1 MGIIKLEHSP
11 AIECAY
17 SVVGKR
23 EHDGPL
29 GKSFDFTDETD
40 KFGMDTW
47 EKAESEMQRLAL
59 DGVLTKSNNSISDI
73 GAIFAG
79 DLLNQCTGS
88 GYGLAGFDSPYF
100 GLYGACSTCAESLI
114 LASML
119 VDSGKL
125 ERAAAVCSSHNCS
138 AERQFRFPLEY
149 GGQRTPTAQWTVT
162 GAAAF
167 IVGQRQGISP
177 RITSVLPGTVVDK
190 GISDV
195 SNMGAA
201 MAPAAIDTLC
211 RYFNESGES
220 PSELDAIV
228 TGDLGYEGSSILV
241 EMLSKSG
248 IDISKNHYD
257 CGLMIY
263 NREKQDMH
271 AGGSGCGCSGTVLA
285 SHFLEKMKAL
295 ELGRILFIATGAMM
309 SPSSVLQGLS
319 IPCIAHLVKIEMLTE
334 GDLSL

>member
-1 MGIIKLEHSP
+1 MGILRLENAP

-17 SVVGKR
+17 SVVGRR

-29 GKSFDFTDETD
+29 GRKFDYYDESD

-47 EKAESEMQRLAL
+47 EKSESEMQRIAL
-59 DGVLTKSNNSISDI
+59 DGVLGKSGIGIGDV

-88 GYGLAGFDSPYF
+88 GYGLAGFDAPFF
-100 GLYGACSTCAESLI
+100 GLYGACSTCAEALI

-119 VDSGKL
+119 VDSNKL
-125 ERAAAVCSSHNCS
+125 KRAAAVCSSHNCS

-149 GGQRTPTAQWTVT
+149 GGQRTPSAQWTVT
-162 GAAAF
+162 GSAAF
-167 IVGQRQGISP
+167 IVGHKSGVCA
-177 RITSVLPGTVVDK
+177 RITEVLPGMVVDK

-201 MAPAAIDTLC
+201 MAPAAIDTII
-211 RYFNESGES
+211 RYLDKSGAAVS
-220 PSELDAIV
+220 DFDAIV
-228 TGDLGYEGSSILV
+228 TGDLGYEGSSILT
-241 EMLSKSG
+241 EILKKDG
-248 IDISKNHYD
+248 LDITKVHYD

-263 NREKQDMH
+263 DRERQDMH

-285 SHFLEKMKAL
+285 AHFLKKITNMEIKNM
-295 ELGRILFIATGAMM
+295 LFIATGAMM
-309 SPSSVLQGLS
+309 SPSSILQGLS
-319 IPCIAHLVKIEMLTE
+319 IPSIAHLVRIEACAERREL
-334 GDLSL
+334 

>member
-1 MGIIKLEHSP
+1 MGIIKLKNAP

-29 GKSFDFTDETD
+29 GSKFDFFDDSD
-40 KFGMDTW
+40 KFGMNTW
-47 EKAESEMQRLAL
+47 EKAESEMQRMAL
-59 DGVLTKSNNSISDI
+59 DGALTKSKSNISDI

-88 GYGLAGFDSPYF
+88 AYGLAGFDAPFF
-100 GLYGACSTCAESLI
+100 GLYGACSTCAEALI
-114 LASML
+114 LSSML
-119 VDSGKL
+119 VDSHKL

-162 GAAAF
+162 GSAAF
-167 IVGQRQGISP
+167 IIGTKDGLRP
-177 RITSVLPGTVVDK
+177 RITAVLPGIVVDK
-190 GISDV
+190 GITDI

-201 MAPAAIDTLC
+201 MAPEAVDTLY
-211 RYFNESGES
+211 RYFSDSGEA
-220 PSELDAIV
+220 PDDFDAIV
-228 TGDLGYEGSSILV
+228 TGDLGREGSSILV
-241 EMLSKSG
+241 EMLAKNG
-248 IDISKNHYD
+248 FDISKNHYD

-263 NREKQDMH
+263 DREKQDMH

-285 SHFLEKMKAL
+285 AHFLEKLKAL
-295 ELGRILFIATGAMM
+295 DHKRILFMATGAMM
-309 SPSSVLQGLS
+309 SPSSVLQGLA
-319 IPCIAHLVKIEMLTE
+319 IPGIAHLIKLEMATE
-334 GDLSL
+334 KGVD